1 MEYLI
6 LIVTLAGIVF
16 GADWLVAGAV
26 SIARRFR
33 VSDFVIGA
41 AIVGIGTS
49 MPELVVSFFGAIKGN
64 ADVAIGNVVGSN
76 IFNVLGILG
85 VTALFFPIAIDK
97 QNMTFEIP
105 LCIAVSV
112 LVTLLAFNFF
122 DGTPAVL
129 GRLDGLVLILLFA
142 GFMWYSFARD
152 KKEKGERALHE
163 ARSEEAIR
171 REGERAPH
179 DAGVIGDP
187 AEAIRQEEKTPL
199 WWAIAKVIGGL
210 AVLIVSCDLFVENAV
225 AVARSFGVN
234 DAFISLTLIACGTS
248 LPELAAS
255 VVAAFKK
262 NTQLALGNIVGSNI
276 FNILLILGLSSQ
288 VMPLTSAGITWVD
301 YVVMIAAA
309 TVPLLFGFKG
319 KIGRV
324 GGLLMVASFVLYTW
338 YLLMGQG

>member
-1 MEYLI
+1 
-6 LIVTLAGIVF
+6 
-16 GADWLVAGAV
+16 
-26 SIARRFR
+26 
-33 VSDFVIGA
+33 VIGA

-112 LVTLLAFNFF
+112 IVTLLAFNFF

-129 GRLDGLVLILLFA
+129 GRLDGLVLIILFA

-152 KKEKGERALHE
+152 KKEPTPNSSLEG
-163 ARSEEAIR
+163 
-171 REGERAPH
+171 RETEQTPL
-179 DAGVIGDP
+179 
-187 AEAIRQEEKTPL
+187 TPL

-255 VVAAFKK
+255 LVSLVKGRGS
-262 NTQLALGNIVGSNI
+262 LALGNVLGSNI
-276 FNILLILGLSSQ
+276 ANILLILGACST
-288 VMPLTSAGITWVD
+288 VTPLTMGGVTMFDI
-301 YVVMIAAA
+301 YVVVAAA
-309 TVPLLFGFKG
+309 AFIMLTAFV
-319 KIGRV
+319 IGRDKLTRV
-324 GGLLMVASFVLYTW
+324 EGILFVACYAAYIYHLL
-338 YLLMGQG
+338 

>member
-129 GRLDGLVLILLFA
+129 GRLDGWVLILLFA

-152 KKEKGERALHE
+152 KKEKGERAPHE
-163 ARSEEAIR
+163 ARGDEAIR
-171 REGERAPH
+171 REGE
-179 DAGVIGDP
+179 
-187 AEAIRQEEKTPL
+187 EAMDTTPL

-276 FNILLILGLSSQ
+276 FNILLILGVSSQ
-288 VMPLTSAGITWVD
+288 VMPLTSVGITWVD

-338 YLLMGQG
+338 YLLMGQ